1 MILLK
6 NHTTQ
11 VKKQKWI
18 VALMKIYKIK
28 KTPPPYKNMQD
39 YIGSTTYKAR
49 ESDDSPSGTDG
60 CAINMYDEHKRK
72 KMKNTLNLH
81 LNKIIV

>member
-18 VALMKIYKIK
+18 VAFIKKYIFK

-39 YIGSTTYKAR
+39 YVRSTTYKTR

-72 KMKNTLNLH
+72 KMTNTLNLH